1 MATREER
8 FRQAAWTYFGYGM
21 LYMVG
26 AIYLVTQGVGAR
38 GTQAAPVVAW
48 FVLGTLFIVVFPW
61 LIARGT
67 RGRRYVWF
75 TRVLTLLVAFRAF
88 GVGRVM
94 IAPSVPSVPLPGGG
108 ELPMRLGAGIF
119 FLMTLAAVAMLVRA
133 AWSRGPSWRRDGAIC
148 PARPSSS

>member
-21 LYMVG
+21 LYMAG
-26 AIYLVTQGVGAR
+26 AIYLASQGVGAR
-38 GTQAAPVVAW
+38 GTLATPIFIW
-48 FVLGTLFIVVFPW
+48 FVLGALFVVVFPW

-67 RGRRYVWF
+67 RGSGYVWF
-75 TRVLTLLVAFRAF
+75 TRVLTLLVVFRAF

-108 ELPMRLGAGIF
+108 ELPTRLGAGVF
-119 FLMTLAAVAMLVRA
+119 FLIALATAAMLVRA
-133 AWSRGPSWRRDGAIC
+133 AWSRR
-148 PARPSSS
+148 